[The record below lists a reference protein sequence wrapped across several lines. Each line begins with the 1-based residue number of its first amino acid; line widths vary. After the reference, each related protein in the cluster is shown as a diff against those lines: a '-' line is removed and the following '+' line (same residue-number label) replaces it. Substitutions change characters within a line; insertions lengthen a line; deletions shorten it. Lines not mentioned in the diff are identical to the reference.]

1 MEVFQIIKNSEVPR
15 GEKKQQQAN
24 FLFSS
29 LWKMW
34 VQLAIDLN
42 SALRMNDY
50 SPQWNI

>member
-1 MEVFQIIKNSEVPR
+1 MKVFQIIKSSEVSR
-15 GEKKQQQAN
+15 GGKKKKQQQAN

-34 VQLAIDLN
+34 VQLARDLN

-50 SPQWNI
+50 